1 MDQGNERTRERAVNK
16 VIIMRKLMMIG
27 ILGIMAHLC
36 GPSWHSAAAQNKDL
50 YLTFPKACYFFAP
63 QKVNPNDLPDERAYE
78 TSFSKVYF
86 VWCTSNHST
95 LEQKRTAADMMV
107 KQWKVLWDRDEPF
120 NAAFHEE
127 GALELLELMGLTH
140 ELPALMRTDP
150 SFTRE
155 WIESCSYVC
164 FHLGYD
170 GKSADSGRNTLMQ
183 LWLRNDVLDNLK
195 KEPAAEPVFKMLED
209 AKFTLVD

>member
-1 MDQGNERTRERAVNK
+1 
-16 VIIMRKLMMIG
+16 MRKWMMIE
-27 ILGIMAHLC
+27 ILAMMAALC
-36 GPSWHSAAAQNKDL
+36 VPSWHIAAAQNSGTPP
-50 YLTFPKACYFFAP
+50 YFPKACYFFAP
-63 QKVNPNDLPDERAYE
+63 IKEDAKELPDELAYE
-78 TSFSKVYF
+78 TSVSEVWRL
-86 VWCTSNHST
+86 WCTSNHST
-95 LEQKRTAADMMV
+95 PQQKRAAAEMMV
-107 KQWKVLWDRDEPF
+107 KQWKALWDRDVPF

-140 ELPALMRTDP
+140 ELPALMRADP

-155 WIESCSYVC
+155 WIESCSFTC

-195 KEPAAEPVFKMLED
+195 KEPEAEAALKMLED